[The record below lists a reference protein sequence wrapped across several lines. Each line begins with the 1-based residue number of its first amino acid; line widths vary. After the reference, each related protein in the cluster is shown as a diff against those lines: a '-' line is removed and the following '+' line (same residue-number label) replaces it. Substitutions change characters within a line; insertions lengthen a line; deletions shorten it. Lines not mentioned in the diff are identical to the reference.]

1 MMEVVI
7 GSITALL
14 VFISTLFLFR
24 NQIKLLGAI
33 NNESEMIGENLNHV
47 ASAIV
52 GLSELLEEADQV
64 IEEASKIPTAGE
76 MVQQMLVGF
85 MAQKFGPMLNN
96 TINPIN
102 PQGQLWSN
110 EAGNAKAEEVEEVAQ

>member
-64 IEEASKIPTAGE
+64 IEEATTDI
-76 MVQQMLVGF
+76 
-85 MAQKFGPMLNN
+85 
-96 TINPIN
+96 
-102 PQGQLWSN
+102 
-110 EAGNAKAEEVEEVAQ
+110 EVEAKEKISQPHLDNSEIKNTEWKDFY